1 MMQNELRV
9 HSQGSDQSCVLSWLK
24 VLLLAG
30 EACQGQEE
38 GGSVVMS
45 KGAIN

>member
-1 MMQNELRV
+1 MMRNKL
-9 HSQGSDQSCVLSWLK
+9 GGCDQSHVLSVLK
-24 VLLLAG
+24 ALLQTG
-30 EACQGQEE
+30 ETCQGQEE